1 MDISLI
7 PPSPSFDPH
16 LRLNMFTP
24 PPSPLPARSPSLP
37 MRPPSISINSTY
49 SEDDDSEI
57 PSGAFKSHLNTPTVP
72 TPASK
77 WPTANPLG
85 KKSSRRRIII
95 PLLAVA
101 LVLVAIASRLG
112 STSREGS
119 PPPGHD
125 RTHGDH
131 VQPDI
136 ALEPHR
142 DMHLKPGW
150 RHSLHRAVAEAGA
163 LRTLPPHSDRY
174 SHHLNTPF
182 PSQSPARQS
191 HQQRIKPHQPSQT
204 HRSQSPHRSPN
215 LSTRLSPITSPP
227 PHVNPGSPTPF
238 SQTAPSVN
246 AALSP
251 SSSPHPHPSSP
262 RRVTSP
268 SSPPSSEAHA
278 TPQST

>member
-1 MDISLI
+1 
-7 PPSPSFDPH
+7 
-16 LRLNMFTP
+16 MFTP

-163 LRTLPPHSDRY
+163 LRTLPPHSDPY
-174 SHHLNTPF
+174 SHHPNTH
-182 PSQSPARQS
+182 PSLRSPQRDCRISSGSNRTS
-191 HQQRIKPHQPSQT
+191 HPKPTVP
-204 HRSQSPHRSPN
+204 SPHSVPPTFRHDFLLQLLHLLMSILVRQLPS
-215 LSTRLSPITSPP
+215 LKQHLPSMPPSLP
-227 PHVNPGSPTPF
+227 PH
-238 SQTAPSVN
+238 
-246 AALSP
+246 
-251 SSSPHPHPSSP
+251 P
-262 RRVTSP
+262 RIRILLRRA
-268 SSPPSSEAHA
+268 E
-278 TPQST
+278 